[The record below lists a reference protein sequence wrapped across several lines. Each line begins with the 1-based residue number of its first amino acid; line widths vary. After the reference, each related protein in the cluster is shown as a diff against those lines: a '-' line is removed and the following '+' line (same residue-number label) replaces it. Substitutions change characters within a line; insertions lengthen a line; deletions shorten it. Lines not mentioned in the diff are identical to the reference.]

1 MFKSTALAAVVVLAT
16 ATPAC
21 ADLSYSY
28 RYTLRLETDASPAV
42 LTTAITADFGRLFP
56 FDSNC
61 PTLPPVGGHCDLYSA
76 GQSYPVQIIDRT
88 TNSWT
93 FLSLPTGRS
102 IVFSLENGPNG
113 VELRTRSGGL
123 STPTTAA
130 TIHSG
135 TAYALW
141 SLFANN
147 ISAAY

>member
-1 MFKSTALAAVVVLAT
+1 MFKSTALAAVLVLAT

-28 RYTLRLETDASPAV
+28 RYALRLETDASAEALTAAV
-42 LTTAITADFGRLFP
+42 TADFRRLFP

-61 PTLPPVGGHCDLYSA
+61 PALPPVGGRCDLYSA
-76 GQSYPVQIIDRT
+76 GQSYPVQVIDRT
-88 TNSWT
+88 ANSWT
-93 FLSLPTGRS
+93 FLSPPAGRN
-102 IVFSLENGPNG
+102 IVFSLENGPAG
-113 VELRTRSGGL
+113 IELRTRSGGP